1 MRSFL
6 VKLELS
12 VEEINLILQGLGE
25 LPAKMSM
32 AIIQKVQQQAA
43 PQMQPEEPEEGET

>member
-43 PQMQPEEPEEGET
+43 SQMQPGEPEEGET